1 MIKQA
6 QLGKEI
12 VVTVV
17 NKIGVLA
24 DISKLLAEHGI
35 NIRAVAGYALNNEA
49 RIMLV
54 TDDNFHAAEALKK
67 AGYKSLKENDVVLV
81 ALENNPGALK
91 LITGKLAGQGIDLK
105 SVYGTACSQGCP
117 ATIVLTTSDNEKA
130 LVVLKK

>member
-24 DISKLLAEHGI
+24 NMSKLLSEHGI
-35 NIRAVAGYALNNEA
+35 NILAVAGYSQNNEA
-49 RIMLV
+49 NIMVV
-54 TDDNFHAAEALKK
+54 TDDNLRAVEALKK

-91 LITGKLAGQGIDLK
+91 LITAKLAENGIDIK
-105 SVYGTACSQGCP
+105 SAYGTACSKGCP

-130 LVVLKK
+130 LVAFKK